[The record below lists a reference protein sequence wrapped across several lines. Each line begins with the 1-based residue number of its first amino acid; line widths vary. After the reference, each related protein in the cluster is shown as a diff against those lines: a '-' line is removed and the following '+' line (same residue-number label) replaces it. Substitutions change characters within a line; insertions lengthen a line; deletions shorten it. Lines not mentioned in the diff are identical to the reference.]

1 VQPLRGGEPPPEY
14 PALMFS
20 FGSRMKRDLYAKIPG
35 SLWSDGIP
43 ISEAGA
49 SGMVEIYSSGDHGM
63 VFQLSLTT
71 QRIGGPHSKT
81 HVLIFRP
88 RFVIVNM
95 LEHTVHYRYPMS

>member
-1 VQPLRGGEPPPEY
+1 
-14 PALMFS
+14 MFS